1 MTTRL
6 RRLAALLL
14 ALTLTL
20 SATAFAAEDQRT
32 AQRREDLDVLYS
44 TLTEKHPDL
53 FHRTPES
60 AFLQKKAEIEAGLPE
75 MDDLTFAF
83 ALQSLVSLAGDS
95 HTTLS
100 LSLSETHLY
109 PVALSQ
115 LAEGWVLT
123 ALPASEK
130 ACIGWTVERVNG
142 MSMTTVEERL
152 ADVYSYDNMVRLRR
166 QVQQGFAA
174 AELLRYVGI
183 TEDMGPLA
191 IEAAGPGGER
201 RTITLPLLP
210 EEQEQWPEMARLTPQ
225 GTPATAFQR
234 RAYFSLDLGDAYY
247 IQYNTCQEDPELPM
261 EQFAAQ
267 VERDLGAKRYGKVL
281 IDLRNNGGGSD
292 GVLVPIL
299 MLLAPK
305 IRAGETEVWGLVGES
320 TFSSALINAAEIR
333 ELGGFLAGT
342 PTGGS
347 VDHFGSVSTFT
358 LPNSG
363 IRGQYSNKYLEL
375 GGLLESAAGIG
386 VAPLQPDLYLP
397 ETTADRLAGR
407 DTVVEAVLA
416 QKVPYIPEIE
426 GKRPLSRG
434 RFVGMLREALG
445 AGAESWDSGF
455 EDLFPLSWFVPD
467 VVWAEENGVVSG
479 TGAGCFAPLR
489 TITCQEA
496 AVLVERA
503 LAAAGR
509 TLPAVQEGPAPEGAT
524 AYAAEAVAAAFRQ
537 GLLLEGV
544 SPQAELCRADGE
556 AILARLS
563 DALK

>member
-60 AFLQKKAEIEAGLPE
+60 AFLQKKAEIKAGLPE

-467 VVWAEENGVVSG
+467 VAWAEENGVVSG
-479 TGAGCFAPLR
+479 TGAGSFAPLR

-496 AVLVERA
+496 AVLAERA

-537 GLLLEGV
+537 GLLPEGV

>member
-14 ALTLTL
+14 ALALTL

-60 AFLQKKAEIEAGLPE
+60 AFLQKKAEIEAELPE

-152 ADVYSYDNMVRLRR
+152 ADIYSYDNMVRLRR

-416 QKVPYIPEIE
+416 QKGPYIPEIE

-479 TGAGCFAPLR
+479 TGAGSFAPLR

-537 GLLLEGV
+537 GLLPEGV

>member
-305 IRAGETEVWGLVGES
+305 IRAGETEVWGLVGEG

-479 TGAGCFAPLR
+479 TGAGSFAPLR

-537 GLLLEGV
+537 GLLPEGV

>member
-479 TGAGCFAPLR
+479 TGAGGFAPLR

-537 GLLLEGV
+537 GLLPEGV

>member
-305 IRAGETEVWGLVGES
+305 IRAGETEVWGLVGEG

-537 GLLLEGV
+537 GLLPEGV

>member
-479 TGAGCFAPLR
+479 TGAGSFAPLR

-537 GLLLEGV
+537 GLLPEGV

-563 DALK
+563 DTLK

>member
-14 ALTLTL
+14 VLTLTL

-455 EDLFPLSWFVPD
+455 EDLFPLSGFVPD

>member
-14 ALTLTL
+14 ALALTL

-60 AFLQKKAEIEAGLPE
+60 AFLQKKAEIEAELPE

-152 ADVYSYDNMVRLRR
+152 ADIYSYDNMVRLRR

-479 TGAGCFAPLR
+479 TGAGSFAPLR

-537 GLLLEGV
+537 GLLPEGV

>member
-479 TGAGCFAPLR
+479 TGAGSFAPLR

-537 GLLLEGV
+537 GLLPEGV

>member
-14 ALTLTL
+14 ALTLML
-20 SATAFAAEDQRT
+20 SAAAFAAEDQRT
-32 AQRREDLDVLYS
+32 AQRREDLDALCS
-44 TLTEKHPDL
+44 TLTGKHPDL

-60 AFLQKKAEIEAGLPE
+60 AFLQKKAEIEAALPE

-100 LSLSETHLY
+100 LSLSEAHLY

-152 ADVYSYDNMVRLRR
+152 ADVYSYDNIVRLRR

-174 AELLRYVGI
+174 AELLRYAGI

-191 IEAAGPGGER
+191 IEAVGPGGER

-267 VERDLGAKRYGKVL
+267 VERDLSAKRYKKVL

-305 IRAGETEVWGLVGES
+305 IRAGETEVWGLVGEG

-333 ELGGFLAGT
+333 EMGGFLAGT

-386 VAPLQPDLYLP
+386 TASLQPDLYLP
-397 ETTADRLAGR
+397 ETTADRLVGR
-407 DTVVEAVLA
+407 DTVVETVLT
-416 QKVPYIPEIE
+416 QKVPYTPEIE
-426 GKRPLSRG
+426 GERPLSRG

-445 AGAESWDSGF
+445 AEAESWDSGF
-455 EDLFPLSWFVPD
+455 KDLFPLSWFVPD

-503 LAAAGR
+503 LAAVGR
-509 TLPAVQEGPAPEGAT
+509 TLPAVQEGPVSEGAS

-537 GLLLEGV
+537 GLLPEGV
-544 SPQAELCRADGE
+544 SPQAELRRADGE
-556 AILARLS
+556 AILVCLS
-563 DALK
+563 EAME

>member
-60 AFLQKKAEIEAGLPE
+60 AFLQKKAEIEAGLLE

-537 GLLLEGV
+537 GLLPEGV

>member
-416 QKVPYIPEIE
+416 QKVPYIPGIE

-445 AGAESWDSGF
+445 AGAED
-455 EDLFPLSWFVPD
+455 
-467 VVWAEENGVVSG
+467 
-479 TGAGCFAPLR
+479 
-489 TITCQEA
+489 
-496 AVLVERA
+496 
-503 LAAAGR
+503 
-509 TLPAVQEGPAPEGAT
+509 
-524 AYAAEAVAAAFRQ
+524 
-537 GLLLEGV
+537 
-544 SPQAELCRADGE
+544 
-556 AILARLS
+556 
-563 DALK
+563 

>member
-14 ALTLTL
+14 ALALTL

-32 AQRREDLDVLYS
+32 AQRREDLDILYS

-53 FHRTPES
+53 FRRTPES

-152 ADVYSYDNMVRLRR
+152 ADIYSYDNMVRLRR

-234 RAYFSLDLGDAYY
+234 RAYFSLDLGGAYY

-305 IRAGETEVWGLVGES
+305 IRAGETEVWGLVGEG

-479 TGAGCFAPLR
+479 TGAGAFAPLR

-537 GLLLEGV
+537 GLLPEGV

>member
-14 ALTLTL
+14 VLTLTL

-32 AQRREDLDVLYS
+32 AQRREDLDALWS
-44 TLTEKHPDL
+44 ILTEKHPDL

-60 AFLQKKAEIEAGLPE
+60 AFLQKKAEIEVGLPE

-100 LSLSETHLY
+100 LSLSEAHLY

-123 ALPASEK
+123 ALPAAEK

-152 ADVYSYDNMVRLRR
+152 ANVYSYDNMVRLRR

-174 AELLRYVGI
+174 AELLRYVGV

-234 RAYFSLDLGDAYY
+234 RAYFSLDLGEAYY

-261 EQFAAQ
+261 ERFAAQ
-267 VERDLGAKRYGKVL
+267 VERDLNAKRYSKIL

-305 IRAGETEVWGLVGES
+305 IRAGEAEVWGLVGEG

-333 ELGGFLAGT
+333 EMGGFLAGT

-347 VDHFGSVSTFT
+347 VDHFGSVSTFA

-386 VAPLQPDLYLP
+386 VASLQPDLYLP
-397 ETTADRLAGR
+397 ETTADHLAGR
-407 DTVVEAVLA
+407 DTAVEAVLA
-416 QKVPYIPEIE
+416 QKVPYTPEIE
-426 GKRPLSRG
+426 GERPLSRG

-479 TGAGCFAPLR
+479 TGTGRFAPLR

-503 LAAAGR
+503 LAVGGR
-509 TLPAVQEGPAPEGAT
+509 TLPAVQEGPVPEGAG
-524 AYAAEAVAAAFRQ
+524 AYAVEAVAAAFRQ
-537 GLLLEGV
+537 GLLPEGV
-544 SPQAELCRADGE
+544 SPQAELRRADGE
-556 AILARLS
+556 TILARLTA
-563 DALK
+563 ALQ

>member
-152 ADVYSYDNMVRLRR
+152 AGVYSYDNMVRLRR

-305 IRAGETEVWGLVGES
+305 IRAGETEVWGLVGEG

-479 TGAGCFAPLR
+479 TGAGSFAPLR

-537 GLLLEGV
+537 GLLPEGV

>member
-537 GLLLEGV
+537 GLLPEGV

>member
-1 MTTRL
+1 
-6 RRLAALLL
+6 
-14 ALTLTL
+14 
-20 SATAFAAEDQRT
+20 
-32 AQRREDLDVLYS
+32 
-44 TLTEKHPDL
+44 
-53 FHRTPES
+53 
-60 AFLQKKAEIEAGLPE
+60 
-75 MDDLTFAF
+75 
-83 ALQSLVSLAGDS
+83 
-95 HTTLS
+95 
-100 LSLSETHLY
+100 
-109 PVALSQ
+109 
-115 LAEGWVLT
+115 
-123 ALPASEK
+123 
-130 ACIGWTVERVNG
+130 
-142 MSMTTVEERL
+142 
-152 ADVYSYDNMVRLRR
+152 
-166 QVQQGFAA
+166 
-174 AELLRYVGI
+174 
-183 TEDMGPLA
+183 
-191 IEAAGPGGER
+191 
-201 RTITLPLLP
+201 
-210 EEQEQWPEMARLTPQ
+210 MARLTPQ

-537 GLLLEGV
+537 GLLPEGV

-563 DALK
+563 DTLK